1 MDFFARQAATRRQ
14 SRWMV
19 FLFVVAVI
27 AIVIAIDFVVVATVA
42 VLSVQDDGGLLA
54 SPDMS
59 LSRYPMAV
67 LFSTVVVLGTIGIS
81 CLVRTASLAAGG
93 GKVAEQL
100 GGTRV
105 GADTTDPL
113 KRRLRNVVEE
123 VAIASGVPVPQVYVL
138 EREAG
143 INAFAAGYSPA
154 NAAIAVT
161 RGALV
166 NLNRDELQGVIAH
179 EFSHVLNGD
188 MRLSTRLI
196 GLLFGL
202 TVIAM
207 IARTILRLAP
217 RGGGGRKGGGGILVI
232 FLAAFVV
239 LALGWIGLFFGR
251 LIQAAVSRHR
261 ESLADASAV
270 QFTRDPQ
277 GLRNALVKIG
287 ALGAGSRFA
296 DADAEEVAHLLFA
309 EGIGRAFATHPP
321 LVERIREIDPQFQPA
336 EFDAV
341 RRRMGEARAMA
352 EEEAAREAQPAARR
366 GGPLAGAIALAPAA
380 VAGLVA
386 NPGTEHVLEAQLVL
400 ESLPES
406 FRRAARQPGQATA
419 LFVALAIDAAPEAR
433 ERQLAFIDQQYGQ
446 DHVQAVKAMLPQV
459 DALTA
464 RAAHAGAPAG
474 VRGAQPA
481 RARGARRAPEVPERI
496 AGPRKSRLGLRVR
509 VAQARAG
516 AATGQ
521 PGSAPARRGVPERS
535 GRARRAAGAVLDA
548 RDAGQRGRGVG
559 TPGLRGGDVHPD
571 ARDPSGVRAA
581 RALAA
586 EARPGA
592 RAHRPPAA
600 GGEEPAGAGPRR
612 DDLPRRPHDRR
623 RVRVA
628 ARDLRDAALPAAAAL
643 CDRLARG
650 LTLSVTCA
658 AARPRRGA
666 KWRSSGLR

>member
-19 FLFVVAVI
+19 FLFILAVI
-27 AIVIAIDFVVVATVA
+27 AIVIAIDFVVVTTVA
-42 VLSVQDDGGLLA
+42 ILSVQEDGGLLA
-54 SPDMS
+54 SPDLS
-59 LSRYPMAV
+59 LSRYPLVV
-67 LFSTVVVLGTIGIS
+67 LFTSLVVLGTIGIS
-81 CLVRTASLAAGG
+81 SLARTVSLAAGG

-123 VAIASGVPVPQVYVL
+123 IAIASGVPVPQVYVL

-161 RGALV
+161 RGTLV
-166 NLNRDELQGVIAH
+166 NLDRDELQGVIAH

-188 MRLSTRLI
+188 MRLSTRMI

-207 IARTILRLAP
+207 VARMILRFAP
-217 RGGGGRKGGGGILVI
+217 RGGSGRKGGGGILVI
-232 FLAAFVV
+232 FLAALVV

-309 EGIGRAFATHPP
+309 EGIRRAFATHPP
-321 LVERIREIDPQFQPA
+321 LVERIREIDPRFQPA

-341 RRRMGEARAMA
+341 RKRMSEARAMA
-352 EEEAAREAQPAARR
+352 EEEAARTASGAARR
-366 GGPLAGAIALAPAA
+366 GGPLAGAVALAPAA

-386 NPGTEHVLEAQLVL
+386 NPGTEHVLQAQAVL

-406 FRRAARQPGQATA
+406 FRRAARQPEQATA
-419 LFVALAIDAAPEAR
+419 LFVALAIDTAPEAR
-433 ERQLAFIDQQYGQ
+433 ERQLAFIQQQYGGE
-446 DHVQAVKAMLPQV
+446 HREAVQAMLPQV

-464 RAAHAGAPAG
+464 VQRMPALLQVFAALGQLGRAERVELLKCLNGLL
-474 VRGAQPA
+474 VRENRASVFGYALRKLAQVQLQDNLDP
-481 RARGARRAPEVPERI
+481 RRRASGHLS
-496 AGPRKSRLGLRVR
+496 ALG
-509 VAQARAG
+509 
-516 AATGQ
+516 
-521 PGSAPARRGVPERS
+521 
-535 GRARRAAGAVLDA
+535 A
-548 RDAGQRGRGVG
+548 RDALQVLFS
-559 TPGLRGGDVHPD
+559 TLAMQGGADE
-571 ARDPSGVRAA
+571 GAA
-581 RALAA
+581 RQAYEAGMAIVLPGIHPPLAKLAHWPPQLDQALTRIDRLQPEAKNRLVQALAA
-586 EARPGA
+586 TISHDARMTVA
-592 RAHRPPAA
+592 ESELLRAICATVHCPLPP
-600 GGEEPAGAGPRR
+600 
-612 DDLPRRPHDRR
+612 LY
-623 RVRVA
+623 
-628 ARDLRDAALPAAAAL
+628 AAA
-643 CDRLARG
+643 
-650 LTLSVTCA
+650 SIA
-658 AARPRRGA
+658 A
-666 KWRSSGLR
+666 

>member
-19 FLFVVAVI
+19 FLFILAVI
-27 AIVIAIDFVVVATVA
+27 AIVIAIDFVVVTTVA
-42 VLSVQDDGGLLA
+42 ILSVQEDGGLLA
-54 SPDMS
+54 SPDLS
-59 LSRYPMAV
+59 LSRYPLVV
-67 LFSTVVVLGTIGIS
+67 LFTSLVVLGTIGIS
-81 CLVRTASLAAGG
+81 SLARTVSLAAGG

-123 VAIASGVPVPQVYVL
+123 IAIASGVPVPQVYVL

-161 RGALV
+161 RGTLV
-166 NLNRDELQGVIAH
+166 NLDRDELQGVIAH

-188 MRLSTRLI
+188 MRLSTRMI

-207 IARTILRLAP
+207 VARMILRFAP
-217 RGGGGRKGGGGILVI
+217 RGGSGRKGGGGILVI
-232 FLAAFVV
+232 FLAALVV

-309 EGIGRAFATHPP
+309 EGIRRAFATHPP
-321 LVERIREIDPQFQPA
+321 LVERIREIDPRFQPA

-341 RRRMGEARAMA
+341 RKRMSEARAMA
-352 EEEAAREAQPAARR
+352 EEEAARTASGAARR
-366 GGPLAGAIALAPAA
+366 GGPLAGAVALAPAA

-386 NPGTEHVLEAQLVL
+386 NPGTEHVLQAQAVL

-406 FRRAARQPGQATA
+406 FRRAARQPEQATA
-419 LFVALAIDAAPEAR
+419 LFVALAIDTAPEAR
-433 ERQLAFIDQQYGQ
+433 ERQLAFIQQQYGGE
-446 DHVQAVKAMLPQV
+446 HREAVQAMLPQV
-459 DALTA
+459 DELTA
-464 RAAHAGAPAG
+464 VQRMPALLQVFAALSQLGRAERVELLKCLNGLL
-474 VRGAQPA
+474 VRENRASVFGYALRKLAQVQLQDNLDP
-481 RARGARRAPEVPERI
+481 RRRATGHLS
-496 AGPRKSRLGLRVR
+496 ALG
-509 VAQARAG
+509 
-516 AATGQ
+516 
-521 PGSAPARRGVPERS
+521 
-535 GRARRAAGAVLDA
+535 A
-548 RDAGQRGRGVG
+548 RDALQVLFS
-559 TPGLRGGDVHPD
+559 TLAVQGGADE
-571 ARDPSGVRAA
+571 GAA
-581 RALAA
+581 RQAYEAGMAIVLPGIHPPLAKLAHWPPQLDQALTRIDRLQPEAKNLLVQALAA
-586 EARPGA
+586 TISHDARMTVA
-592 RAHRPPAA
+592 ESELLRAICATLHCPLPPLYAA
-600 GGEEPAGAGPRR
+600 N
-612 DDLPRRPHDRR
+612 
-623 RVRVA
+623 
-628 ARDLRDAALPAAAAL
+628 
-643 CDRLARG
+643 
-650 LTLSVTCA
+650 
-658 AARPRRGA
+658 
-666 KWRSSGLR
+666 

>member
-14 SRWMV
+14 SRRMV
-19 FLFVVAVI
+19 FLFVLAVI
-27 AIVIAIDFVVVATVA
+27 AIVIAIDFVVVTTVA
-42 VLSVQDDGGLLA
+42 ILSVQEDGGLLA

-59 LSRYPMAV
+59 LSRYPLV
-67 LFSTVVVLGTIGIS
+67 ILFTTVVVLGTIGIS
-81 CLVRTASLAAGG
+81 SVARTVSLAAGG

-113 KRRLRNVVEE
+113 KKRLRNVVEE
-123 VAIASGVPVPQVYVL
+123 IAIASGVPVPQVYVL

-166 NLNRDELQGVIAH
+166 SLERDELQGVIAH

-217 RGGGGRKGGGGILVI
+217 RGGGRKGGGGLLVI
-232 FLAAFVV
+232 YLAALVV

-277 GLRNALVKIG
+277 GLRDAVVKIG

-309 EGIGRAFATHPP
+309 EGIRRAFATHPP
-321 LVERIREIDPQFQPA
+321 LVERIREIDPRFQPA

-341 RRRMGEARAMA
+341 RKRMSEARQTA
-352 EEEAAREAQPAARR
+352 EEEAARAAPGAARR
-366 GGPLAGAIALAPAA
+366 GGIFEGAVVLAPVA
-380 VAGLVA
+380 VAALVA
-386 NPGTEHVLEAQLVL
+386 NPGTEHVLEAHAVL
-400 ESLPES
+400 GSLPES
-406 FRRAARQPGQATA
+406 FRHAARQPGQASV
-419 LFVALAIDAAPEAR
+419 LFVALSIDTMPEAR
-433 ERQLAFIDQQYGQ
+433 ERQLAFIRRQYG
-446 DHVQAVKAMLPQV
+446 DGHGDAVQAMLPQV
-459 DALTA
+459 DALSA
-464 RAAHAGAPAG
+464 VQRMPALLQVFAALAQLGRVERVELLKCLNGLLVREDRASVFGYAL
-474 VRGAQPA
+474 RKLAQVQLQDNLDP
-481 RARGARRAPEVPERI
+481 RRRA
-496 AGPRKSRLGLRVR
+496 
-509 VAQARAG
+509 
-516 AATGQ
+516 
-521 PGSAPARRGVPERS
+521 S
-535 GRARRAAGAVLDA
+535 GHLSAAGA
-548 RDAGQRGRGVG
+548 RDALQVLFSTLAMQGSEDEG
-559 TPGLRGGDVHPD
+559 TARQAYDAGMSILMPGIHP
-571 ARDPSGVRAA
+571 AYVRLAHWPPRLDEALTRIDRLQPAA
-581 RALAA
+581 KNRLVEALAA
-586 EARPGA
+586 TISHDSRMTVAESELL
-592 RAHRPPAA
+592 RAICATLHCPLPPLYAA
-600 GGEEPAGAGPRR
+600 G
-612 DDLPRRPHDRR
+612 
-623 RVRVA
+623 
-628 ARDLRDAALPAAAAL
+628 
-643 CDRLARG
+643 
-650 LTLSVTCA
+650 
-658 AARPRRGA
+658 
-666 KWRSSGLR
+666 